1 MPLLRVIS
9 IGKFRSEPY
18 TENVICPRCD
28 DHYLPIG
35 YPGALSR
42 VDNITEICSICGTDE
57 GITQHF
63 AGFLAPINEWP
74 VNNLSISEEIH
85 QKVIE
90 DMDEYPETPSGGPD
104 D

>member
-1 MPLLRVIS
+1 MQIVR
-9 IGKFRSEPY
+9 IGKFRKPPY
-18 TENVICPRCD
+18 EENVICPRCD
-28 DHYLPIG
+28 DNSLPLG

-57 GITQHF
+57 GLTQHF
-63 AGFLAPINEWP
+63 AGILAPISTWP

-85 QKVIE
+85 QKVIA
-90 DMDEYPETPSGGPD
+90 DMDEYPEVPSGGPD